1 MIAAAFLNLLV
12 ISQLIISAPV
22 LTCSKAAQC
31 NQAKQFS
38 FFVAKSQHGHT
49 IQTIF
54 FLEVQKVAACC

>member
-12 ISQLIISAPV
+12 ISQLIISALV
-22 LTCSKAAQC
+22 RTCSKADQC

-49 IQTIF
+49 IQTF
-54 FLEVQKVAACC
+54 FF